1 MEVILASHQFTYSLI
16 VPTFTTIQWTQNIWS
31 VVDLQVVMPQIKCN
45 HSVYAWNKPWENNN
59 EYNFVHSS
67 RWWYLSVISTPQV
80 MGINDVDFDK
90 TDKAHT
96 VSHH

>member
-1 MEVILASHQFTYSLI
+1 M
-16 VPTFTTIQWTQNIWS
+16 QNIWS
-31 VVDLQVVMPQIKCN
+31 VVDLQVVMAQIKCN

-67 RWWYLSVISTPQV
+67 CWWYLSVISTPQV

-90 TDKAHT
+90 TDEAHT